1 MARITPSR
9 APDQSKAPGPPC
21 ALFPHEGRSSPS
33 GRAPEPARFEQLAHR
48 PHPKPALM
56 TKEMR
61 RRRMR
66 VAIENGLNA
75 AKKFAVQAEP
85 LVQPIGAF
93 PKFAALAL
101 PHGHRLKL
109 AEQGDLF
116 RVDERPSPPVEDGS
130 SRAGHAPRRPAGLP
144 GRRCR
149 GSQFKPSFCSVLTV
163 KARHCISSRIAGCT
177 RVPLGPR
184 TVTHAAS
191 AGGYHA
197 FDARRDLRRR
207 SGSGRDQAVACRAVP
222 FSAPANCSPNSRPNL
237 ESAPIN
243 LCRLGYRGLHVMP
256 AVLGLARGL
265 SVDGASAW
273 TNAEP
278 GRPRPKRS
286 RVTSTASGTMQRIAG
301 GSLRGCAC

>member
-1 MARITPSR
+1 MAQWRGSPLPAHRI
-9 APDQSKAPGPPC
+9 KARPQARP
-21 ALFPHEGRSSPS
+21 ALYFHMRGRSSPS
-33 GRAPEPARFEQLAHR
+33 GRAPEPARFEQLLAHR

-109 AEQGDLF
+109 AEQGDRF

-177 RVPLGPR
+177 RMHSGRAPLRMRQAPAAITHSMQGAICAGEAAPEEIRRSLAGPG
-184 TVTHAAS
+184 HS
-191 AGGYHA
+191 AHRRG
-197 FDARRDLRRR
+197 ARRTQ
-207 SGSGRDQAVACRAVP
+207 GRTWKAHRTEVC
-222 FSAPANCSPNSRPNL
+222 
-237 ESAPIN
+237 
-243 LCRLGYRGLHVMP
+243 
-256 AVLGLARGL
+256 
-265 SVDGASAW
+265 
-273 TNAEP
+273 T
-278 GRPRPKRS
+278 
-286 RVTSTASGTMQRIAG
+286 
-301 GSLRGCAC
+301 